1 MRRLGRSYSLR
12 RVDSILRAMAQA
24 PAAAPEK
31 DLTRTYALVVIVEI
45 ITLAALFL
53 LGKYFG

>member
-1 MRRLGRSYSLR
+1 MSPQT
-12 RVDSILRAMAQA
+12 VA
-24 PAAAPEK
+24 PPDK
-31 DLTRTYALVVIVEI
+31 NMTRTYVLVVAVEI